1 MTESR
6 QSTTQR
12 NTELAVTFARCR
24 SLDARRGA
32 GRTEGPAAAAG
43 PETGLAAEFSGE
55 LLTSLIFGTKEL
67 FLPLSSSRWLS

>member
-1 MTESR
+1 M
-6 QSTTQR
+6 
-12 NTELAVTFARCR
+12 
-24 SLDARRGA
+24 
-32 GRTEGPAAAAG
+32 EGPAAAAG